1 MEIKTYFLTHFGK
14 RQKRD
19 GSAQK
24 HSGAVLSLAWNR
36 LTEHVLA
43 SGGADSSVILWDLE
57 ETKPATVATHFDGMV
72 IQSTNIL
79 FLFVK
84 FLFLSEMSIFLIYI
98 CIKRHL
104 SC

>member
-1 MEIKTYFLTHFGK
+1 MIRFRK

-19 GSAQK
+19 GSAQE

-57 ETKPATVATHFDGMV
+57 ETKLATVATHFDGMV
-72 IQSTNIL
+72 L
-79 FLFVK
+79 
-84 FLFLSEMSIFLIYI
+84 
-98 CIKRHL
+98 
-104 SC
+104 